1 MLPAYNSSILL
12 NSSKVSQCFFYKK
25 TKEDR
30 LCDFKA
36 PLLDELALGI
46 INEFGLDN
54 LLVLNQNHTKHVVCY
69 PSSKGYHFA
78 DGIMTSEKKVGLLVR
93 HADCQAAFF
102 YDPVKNV
109 IAAVHAGFKGQVQ
122 RIYSETINS
131 LMTHYGSRASDL
143 LVAISPSLGLDHAE
157 FTNYQNEFPSHLHK
171 FMLGGHMDLK
181 AMALDEL
188 LKVGVLEKNIDI
200 DDRCTHCDDELFFSY
215 RKNKTESRLGSL
227 IFLK

>member
-1 MLPAYNSSILL
+1 MLPAYS
-12 NSSKVSQCFFYKK
+12 SSKIFKSSSLSQCFFYKK
-25 TKEDR
+25 TKAGG

-36 PLLDELALGI
+36 PLSDELALSI
-46 INEFGLDN
+46 INEFGLDK

-69 PSSKGYHFA
+69 PSTKGYHFA
-78 DGIMTSEKKVGLLVR
+78 DGIMTSEKKVGLLIR

-122 RIYSETINS
+122 RIYSETIHS
-131 LMTHYGSRASDL
+131 LMTHYGSHASDL

-157 FTNYQNEFPSHLHK
+157 FINYQNEFPSHLHK
-171 FMLGGHMDLK
+171 FMFDGHMDLK
-181 AMALDEL
+181 VMALDEL
-188 LKVGVLEKNIDI
+188 LGMGVLEKNIDI